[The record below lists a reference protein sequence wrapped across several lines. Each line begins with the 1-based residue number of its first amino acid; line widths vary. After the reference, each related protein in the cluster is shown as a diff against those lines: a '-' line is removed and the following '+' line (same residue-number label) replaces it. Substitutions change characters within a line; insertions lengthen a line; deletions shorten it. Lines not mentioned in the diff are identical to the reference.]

1 MTIRRILPLY
11 LIMLSLVNLAACG
24 YQVLGSQ
31 PVTLGTQPKLAI
43 PLFTNRSNE
52 VGLEAIFANALI
64 GTFSQSRVAQ
74 VTTEENQAD
83 LVLQGD
89 LTTVENTSLAYRD
102 IDRSLVRR
110 VTISIDLILK
120 ERQSGKVIWKQ
131 TKIIEADYVVRPDYH
146 YGEATR
152 QMSISRA
159 AATLAR
165 RVHDEI
171 LMIL

>member
-1 MTIRRILPLY
+1 MSRPILFLAMLG
-11 LIMLSLVNLAACG
+11 LINLAGCG
-24 YQVLGSQ
+24 YHVLGST
-31 PVTLGTQPKLAI
+31 PTTSVMQPKLAI

-64 GTFSQSRVAQ
+64 GTFSQSKAAQ
-74 VTTEENQAD
+74 VTTKENQAD
-83 LVLQGD
+83 LILQGD
-89 LTTVENTSLAYRD
+89 VTTVENRSLAYRD

-110 VTISIDLILK
+110 VSISIDFVLK

-131 TKIIEADYVVRPDYH
+131 AKAIDADYVVNPDYH

-152 QMSISRA
+152 QMSISKA

>member
-1 MTIRRILPLY
+1 MTRRILPLV
-11 LIMLSLVNLAACG
+11 LAVFSLVTTAACG
-24 YQVLGSQ
+24 YHVLGSA
-31 PVTLGTQPKLAI
+31 PDSSRLQPKLAI

-52 VGLEAIFANALI
+52 VGLETIFANALI
-64 GTFSQSRVAQ
+64 GTFSQSQVARL
-74 VTTEENQAD
+74 TTEENQAD
-83 LVLQGD
+83 MVLQGD
-89 LTTVENTSLAYRD
+89 VTTVENTSLAYRD

-110 VTISIDLILK
+110 VTITINLTLK
-120 ERQSGKVIWKQ
+120 ERQSGKVLWKQ
-131 TKIIEADYVVRPDYH
+131 EKVIDADYVVRSDYH

-152 QMSISRA
+152 QMSICKA